1 VINSRFKTE
10 SSAIRE
16 AGDMAYNFNYVEYR
30 PDRVMA
36 NASYVWSG
44 NKEIAFEYYFRA
56 EFEGSYVQPPIVGYL
71 MYEPEVRSSGEF
83 REVEVK

>member
-10 SSAIRE
+10 SSALDN
-16 AGDMAYNFNYVEYR
+16 DMAYIFNYVEYR

-44 NKEIAFEYYFRA
+44 SKEVSFEYYFRA
-56 EFEGSYVQPPIVGYL
+56 EFEGRYLQPPVVGYL
-71 MYEPEVRSSGEF
+71 MYEPMIRSSGVF
-83 REVEVK
+83 GEVEVK